1 MNYRWIVLLAALALS
16 PLARAQSIPAP
27 LPGVAVDHGWIRASN
42 KIGITANGYFT
53 LTNTANQP
61 DQLIAAQC
69 PVARKTEMVSADG
82 TTLTKLTIPAHGTLV
97 LDLKSAHLRL
107 IGTRFRLYHTATI
120 PCGLTFSA
128 TGSVMLYLHVERP
141 DATRFLAMR
150 KP

>member
-1 MNYRWIVLLAALALS
+1 MRLRWFALLATFALS
-16 PLARAQSIPAP
+16 PLAHAQSVPSP
-27 LPGVAVDHGWIRASN
+27 LPGVSVDHGWIRASN
-42 KIGITANGYFT
+42 KIGIAAGGYFT

-61 DQLIAAQC
+61 DQLISAQC

-82 TTLTKLTIPAHGTLV
+82 TRLTTLTIPPHTTLV
-97 LDLKSAHLRL
+97 LDLKSAHLQL

-120 PCGLTFSA
+120 PCGLSFSE